1 MTRYPY
7 GYNVGTK
14 TMAELRARYEPHMH
28 PEFARRLFAWLES
41 HGGKF
46 GIGGGYRESGSQPDK
61 PGFAPEG
68 KSFHQAQVF
77 PSGNFYC
84 AVDLVVKGEGG
95 AKHRSPF
102 WSEVPQQGSP
112 EADVWGLHCNIGTP
126 PGGEA
131 WHMQPMIAGT
141 TMIDGWQSW
150 INAGSPDLE
159 HWNIPSEGDTDM
171 KPIATGPERAYD
183 SRRTDQTTQY
193 LRDLNAG
200 VPMGPMAGGEQRRI
214 VIGRDCAE
222 AEVHVTVIG
231 GAAGYVSV
239 SGFSDSNPSSLVNVN
254 GSGVEQGTGGFA
266 TPESA
271 VYIRTAQP
279 IDGLVVDVFQRG

>member
-1 MTRYPY
+1 M
-7 GYNVGTK
+7 
-14 TMAELRARYEPHMH
+14 
-28 PEFARRLFAWLES
+28 
-41 HGGKF
+41 
-46 GIGGGYRESGSQPDK
+46 
-61 PGFAPEG
+61 
-68 KSFHQAQVF
+68 F

-84 AVDLVVKGEGG
+84 AVDLVVKGENG
-95 AKHRSPF
+95 ASHRSPH
-102 WSEVPQQGSP
+102 WSEVPQQGSS

-159 HWNIPSEGDTDM
+159 HWDIPEGDADM

-200 VPMGPMAGGEQRRI
+200 VPMGAMAGGEERRI
-214 VIGRDCAE
+214 VIGRDCTE
-222 AEVHVTVIG
+222 AEVHVTVLG
-231 GAAGYVSV
+231 GTAGYVSV
-239 SGFSDSNPSSLVNVN
+239 SGFTAFTRSPNTNDTSLVNVT

-271 VYIRTAQP
+271 IYVRTAQP
-279 IDGLVVDVFQRG
+279 IDGLIVDVFQRGR